1 MWLGL
6 APRRM
11 ARPLGLL
18 ALETLRS
25 ELVIS
30 VARHSELPSTYW
42 RYIGSK
48 ESEG

>member
-1 MWLGL
+1 
-6 APRRM
+6 M

-18 ALETLRS
+18 AWGTLRS

-30 VARHSELPSTYW
+30 LGRHSELPSTYL